1 MKRTIFLQDENA
13 IWLKGNLHSHS
24 TMSDGKLTPEEMK
37 EAYKHHG
44 YDFLVISDHDRYT
57 DTRHMSED
65 NFTMVQGFELY
76 GNATDEKDIH
86 IHLLWDDNF
95 DEFQHGQYIHLPER
109 TGKATK
115 AFCEEMKAKG
125 AYIML
130 NHPHWS
136 MLTSAEVE
144 VDSFYDAVEL
154 INYETEWLENV
165 GDGTVFWI
173 EMLYKG
179 ARLWGGGSDDN
190 HNGQEVDSMY
200 SGSFGGWTVVKAK
213 DRSRNA
219 IIEALKT
226 GSFYTSTGPAIY
238 DFYVEDDE
246 VHVVC
251 SPCERIYIGGQHR
264 CHQRK
269 IGRHVT
275 EFVTKLKGKEKFVR
289 AEVMDAAGRSAYTN
303 PIWLD

>member
-13 IWLKGNLHSHS
+13 VWLKGNLHSHS
-24 TMSDGKLTPEEMK
+24 KNSDGRLTPEEMK
-37 EAYKHHG
+37 EAYKSHG
-44 YDFLVISDHDRYT
+44 YDFLVVSDHDRYS
-57 DTRHMSED
+57 DTRHMTD
-65 NFTMVQGFELY
+65 DTFTMVQGIELY
-76 GNATDEKDIH
+76 ANAPTEKDIH
-86 IHLLWDDNF
+86 VQLLWDSSF
-95 DEFQHGQYIHLPER
+95 DEFEHLQYIHLPER
-109 TGKATK
+109 TAAATDK
-115 AFCEEMKAKG
+115 FLYEMKAKG
-125 AYIML
+125 VYIML

-136 MLTSAEVE
+136 ILNSSEIGE
-144 VDSFYDAVEL
+144 ENPYDAVEL
-154 INYETEWLENV
+154 INYETEWLENT
-165 GDGTVFWI
+165 GDGTIFWT

-179 ARLWGGGSDDN
+179 CRLWGGGGDDN
-190 HNGQEVDSMY
+190 HNGNPLDGMD

-213 DRSRNA
+213 DRNPDS
-219 IIEALKT
+219 IIEAIKT
-226 GSFYTSTGPAIY
+226 GSFYTSTGPEIY
-238 DFYVEDDE
+238 DFYVDGDE

-251 SPCERIYIGGQHR
+251 SPCERIYVGGQHR

>member
-44 YDFLVISDHDRYT
+44 YDFLAITDHDRYT
-57 DTRHMSED
+57 DTRHMTED
-65 NFTMVQGFELY
+65 DFTMIQGFELW
-76 GNATDEKDIH
+76 GNAPTGKDIH
-86 IHLLWDDNF
+86 VHFLWDSHF
-95 DEFQHGQYIHLPER
+95 DEFEHGQYIHLPER
-109 TGKATK
+109 TGEACSK
-115 AFCEEMKAKG
+115 FSYEMREKG
-125 AYIML
+125 AYVML

-136 MLTSAEVE
+136 MLTSPEIGVE
-144 VDSFYDAVEL
+144 NPYHAVEL
-154 INYETEWLENV
+154 INYETEWLENT
-165 GDGTVFWI
+165 GDGTIFWT

-190 HNGQEVDSMY
+190 HNGNPIDSMY

-213 DRSRNA
+213 DRTPDA

-246 VHVVC
+246 IHVVC
-251 SPCERIYIGGQHR
+251 SPCERIYVCGEHR
-264 CHQRK
+264 SHQRK

-275 EFVTKLKGKEKFVR
+275 EFVTKLKGKEHMVR